1 MRSASRPEVGAPV
14 THPRH
19 GAGRVVADMGATVVV
34 RFGGDLEQVPADELV
49 AKPSLQSAL
58 RDGALDDPVDALV
71 RAQALAI
78 GSVNDQWGVFSRSR
92 VRLLPHQLWVCR
104 TVNRAWPFRWLVADD
119 VGLGKTIECG
129 LVLMPL
135 IASGRVRRLLIL
147 APAKLVPQWQFRLK
161 DMFDIRLQRYVA
173 EADTRR
179 GDFWDSASQVVASL
193 HTLRGD
199 GRGARQRL
207 LDAEP
212 WDLVVVDEA
221 HHLGLDKKT
230 GATLAYGLVADLE
243 ARRKINSLLFFT
255 GTPHRGKDFGFFGL
269 MGLLRPDLFD
279 PEKDS
284 AGQLARL
291 PQAMIRN
298 NKAAA
303 TDLQGNRLFQPVTV
317 QDREYGFS
325 EAESRFYRTLSAFI
339 LDGRAYAATLDGRA
353 QTARML
359 VLTTLQK
366 LAASSI
372 AAIRHALRRR
382 RVMLARVVGSAI
394 ADGAASVGF
403 PDDHVTLD
411 EVAEAEE
418 ALPGTAA
425 VVLMRGEIQ
434 RLDEL
439 VALSEQIVAETK
451 VARLVA
457 LIRDELSSAESV
469 LLFTEYK
476 TTQALVVNSLHRQF
490 GSGTATF
497 INGDDRLDGLEQA
510 AGGSRTVK
518 QPREQA
524 AGAFNAGRVRFLVST
539 EAGGEG
545 IDLQERCAVLV
556 HVDMPWNPMR
566 LHQRVGRLSRY
577 GQQRPV
583 SVYILRNPDTVE
595 ARIWD
600 LLNEKLE
607 RVQRAISAVMEQ
619 QEDISQLVIG
629 MAGPALFNELYSGA
643 QGMAGERL
651 TAWFD
656 KTTATLGGRDVVETV
671 RELLGSVS
679 HFDFQQV
686 GEDLPQVDVP
696 DLERFFTLAIGRHKR
711 RIFRHPDGLEFKAP
725 EAWKSRS
732 YAVRD
737 KYDSLVFDRDLRGA
751 NAASRVLG
759 VGHTLFD
766 IALDEARNLPVR
778 VATLDDIATPVLIIS
793 VEDEVTGTGSLVQRL
808 IFGVMEIGG
817 RPTPMRDWELLQR
830 LNRVTVK
837 GVGGGSDNGIAT
849 AEHLAAVDRLRHA
862 FESSLS
868 DHAPMLRRPVCWP
881 EMLFVPVGSALPC
894 ASRADQ
900 NAA

>member
-1 MRSASRPEVGAPV
+1 MTEREQRLEPGASVS
-14 THPRH
+14 HPRH
-19 GAGRVVADMGATVVV
+19 GSGRVVADMGATVVV
-34 RFGGDLEQVPADELV
+34 RFGGGLEQVPTGEVV
-49 AKPSLQSAL
+49 ATPSLGSAL
-58 RDGALDDPVDALV
+58 RSGTLDAPVDAVV

-78 GSVNDQWGVFSRSR
+78 ASVNDQWGVFSRSR

-104 TVNRAWPFRWLVADD
+104 MVNREWPFRWLVADD

-161 DMFDIRLQRYVA
+161 DMFDIRLQRYAA
-173 EADTRR
+173 EVDTRR
-179 GDFWDSASQVVASL
+179 GDFWDTASQVVASV
-193 HTLRGD
+193 HTLRSD
-199 GRGARQRL
+199 ERGARRRL
-207 LDAEP
+207 LGAEP
-212 WDLVVVDEA
+212 WDLVIVDEA
-221 HHLGLDKKT
+221 HHLGLDPRA
-230 GATLAYGLVADLE
+230 GQTLAYSLVADLQE
-243 ARRKINSLLFFT
+243 RGKINSLLFFT

-269 MGLLRPDLFD
+269 MHLVRPDLFD
-279 PEKDS
+279 PENGG
-284 AGQLARL
+284 AEQLARL
-291 PQAMIRN
+291 PLAMIRN
-298 NKAAA
+298 NKAAV
-303 TDLQGNRLFQPVTV
+303 TDLQGNQLFQPVTV
-317 QDREYGFS
+317 HNREYAYS
-325 EAESRFYRTLSAFI
+325 AEESRFYRTLSVFI

-359 VLTTLQK
+359 VLVTLQK

-372 AAIRHALRRR
+372 AAIRQALRRR
-382 RVMLARVVGSAI
+382 RAMLATVVGRV
-394 ADGAASVGF
+394 DREASVDL
-403 PDDHVTLD
+403 PDEERATLD

-418 ALPGTAA
+418 ALPGSAA
-425 VVLMRGEIQ
+425 IMLMKDEIR

-439 VALSEQIVAETK
+439 IALSDAVTVETK
-451 VARLVA
+451 IECLVA
-457 LIRDELSSAESV
+457 LIRDELPTDEPV

-476 TTQALVVNSLHRQF
+476 TTQALVMNALHRHYGF
-490 GSGTATF
+490 GVATF
-497 INGDDRLDGLEQA
+497 INGDDRLDGLSVATGEA
-510 AGGSRTVK
+510 RTVS

-524 AGAFNAGRVRFLVST
+524 ADAFNAGRVRFLVST

-595 ARIWD
+595 ARIWG

-607 RVQRAISAVMEQ
+607 RVQLAFSAVMEQ
-619 QEDISQLVIG
+619 REDISQLVIG
-629 MAGPALFNELYSGA
+629 MAGTALFNELFSGA
-643 QGMAGERL
+643 QGMAGDRL

-656 KTTATLGGRDVVETV
+656 SATATLGGRDVVDTV

-679 HFDFQQV
+679 RFDFQQV
-686 GEDLPQVDVP
+686 GRDLPQVDVP
-696 DLERFFTLAIGRHKR
+696 ELERFFTLAVGRHRR
-711 RIFRHPDGLEFKAP
+711 RIFKHDDGLEIKAP

-737 KYDSLVFDRDLRGA
+737 KYDGLVFDRGLRGT

-778 VATLDDIATPVLIIS
+778 VAALEGISAPVLVLS
-793 VEDEVTGTGSLVQRL
+793 VEDEVTGTGALVQRL
-808 IFGVMEIGG
+808 IFGVTDGADG
-817 RPTPMRDWELLQR
+817 PVPMRDWELLQL
-830 LNRVTVK
+830 LNGVRFKKPAVESNRSMTLD
-837 GVGGGSDNGIAT
+837 GCTAAVGG
-849 AEHLAAVDRLRHA
+849 LRSA
-862 FESSLS
+862 FESRIA
-868 DHAPMLRRPVCWP
+868 DHAPALNRPVVWP
-881 EMLFVPVGSALPC
+881 EMLFIPRC
-894 ASRADQ
+894 
-900 NAA
+900 